1 MITELTSMMAAAA
14 AQAAV
19 ANVAQ
24 PLPQQV
30 QALRECRAIADTTSR
45 LACYDRSAAALDQ
58 AVASRS
64 VVVLGAEDVRRT
76 RRSLFGFSLP
86 RLPFFG
92 DGKDEGDTPEESEIE
107 GTLAAATQTGYGRW
121 RVRLEEGGVWE
132 TTEAASASNEP
143 FAGAKV
149 RIRRAALGSYLMNVG
164 RSRALRVR
172 RVG

>member
-1 MITELTSMMAAAA
+1 MLIQLATMVAAAA
-14 AQAAV
+14 AQAGV
-19 ANVAQ
+19 PTGPQ

-30 QALRECRAIADTTSR
+30 RALRDCRSIADSASR
-45 LACYDRSAAALDQ
+45 LACYDRAAAALDQ
-58 AVASRS
+58 AVATRS
-64 VVVLGAEDVRRT
+64 VVVMGAEEVRQT
-76 RRSLFGFSLP
+76 KRSLFGFSLP

-92 DGKDEGDTPEESEIE
+92 GKDDDSGAEREIE
-107 GTLAAATQTGYGRW
+107 GSLASAAPTGYGRW

-143 FAGAKV
+143 FVGAKV

-164 RSRALRVR
+164 RSRAIRVR

>member
-1 MITELTSMMAAAA
+1 MLTPLAMMAAAV
-14 AQAAV
+14 AQQGP
-19 ANVAQ
+19 ANAAQ

-30 QALRECRAIADTTSR
+30 RALRECRVIADTSAR
-45 LACYDRSAAALDQ
+45 LACYDTAAAALDQ

-76 RRSLFGFSLP
+76 KRSLFGFSLP
-86 RLPFFG
+86 RLPFLG
-92 DGKDEGDTPEESEIE
+92 SGKDGDSAEEREIE
-107 GTLAAATQTGYGRW
+107 STIASASEGAYGRW

-132 TTEAASASNEP
+132 TTEAASGSNEP

-172 RVG
+172 RVS